1 MIGHTKAQQFWFY
14 MCDDGIPTL
23 QYELLCTMQGFSPPA
38 GLLVWCIN
46 KVNNTMLPNGKPKPC
61 KPIPMKNVE
70 DIMKGMSHFIR
81 YWDIYGKQI
90 ILVIIVPPNENWI
103 GYWTHFCVALTDL
116 YQDSPFTLT

>member
-1 MIGHTKAQQFWFY
+1 MIEVPYFEAFIEPYFWSGAHHLIRHKRVQQFWFY

-61 KPIPMKNVE
+61 KPIPMKNVQ
-70 DIMKGMSHFIR
+70 DIMKGMSRFIQ
-81 YWDIYGKQI
+81 YWDIYG
-90 ILVIIVPPNENWI
+90 N
-103 GYWTHFCVALTDL
+103 
-116 YQDSPFTLT
+116 